1 MSEMMPSI
9 AANSSDVM
17 AYATYTKTQTKG
29 NTRAA
34 GWGMNL
40 DLAQLPEWS
49 HQYVAENV
57 LYTQNFL
64 AANPEVLKDDGTVDL
79 SGNTPLMIPQDLNVA
94 LAAASAT
101 PAASP
106 AASTPAASATPAAS
120 QPAAN
125 AGSAPKSNGAISSS
139 SSKMVV
145 GLVAAVATLMML

>member
-1 MSEMMPSI
+1 
-9 AANSSDVM
+9 
-17 AYATYTKTQTKG
+17 
-29 NTRAA
+29 
-34 GWGMNL
+34 MNL